1 MVMYT
6 TVMTMSHWSVASAK
20 AELSLVLERARRS
33 PQIIEK
39 RGLPIAV
46 VLGIDDYS
54 RLDERQSKT
63 DQWKRF
69 LAQSAALREEGGADL
84 EIPKRTARPSPFD
97 RKR

>member
-1 MVMYT
+1 MVICT
-6 TVMTMSHWSVASAK
+6 TVMTMSRWNVASAK

-39 RGLPIAV
+39 RGVPIAV

-54 RLDERQSKT
+54 RLDERQRTT

-69 LAQSAALREEGGADL
+69 LAQSAALRQEGGVDL
-84 EIPKRTARPSPFD
+84 EIPKRTARPSPFA